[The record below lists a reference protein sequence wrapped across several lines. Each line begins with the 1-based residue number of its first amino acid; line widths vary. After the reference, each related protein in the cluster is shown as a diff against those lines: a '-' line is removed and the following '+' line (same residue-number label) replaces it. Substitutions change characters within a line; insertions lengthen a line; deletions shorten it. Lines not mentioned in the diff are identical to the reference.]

1 MSEMGKY
8 IYGIVSSDKELFFT
22 SCKVIAGSDVYTIH
36 YRDIAAVVS
45 DKEVVDYN
53 HLPKDNVARYLI
65 SHQLV
70 IERVMEDFTIIPM
83 RLGTYALD
91 EDEVRYTLVKGYP
104 MIKDI
109 FERTHGKIEIDVVV
123 TWSDFNGVL
132 KEVAEEEEIREFK
145 QILLGK
151 KEGVTVDDQ
160 MKIGVLVKN
169 HLYQK
174 RERYAKE
181 IGTSLAIISRNH
193 KAHDLMND
201 EMVLNMAFLIEKSRK
216 EDFEKMVEDLNT
228 KFGEKLNFRCVG
240 PLPLYSF
247 NTLEVKKI
255 QFNEIALAK
264 EKLNLRDI
272 ATKEEIKK
280 AYRRQAL
287 VYHPDR
293 THRISDTEGQFEE
306 VNRAYKLLLECCQE
320 GVCSFKE
327 EFARDAIVVK
337 IRD

>member
-8 IYGIVSSDKELFFT
+8 IYGIINSDKELFFT
-22 SCKVIAGSDVYTIH
+22 SCKVIADREVYTIP

-45 DKEVVDYN
+45 DAEIVDYN
-53 HLPKDNVARYLI
+53 QLLKEAVARYLLR
-65 SHQLV
+65 HQWVL
-70 IERVMEDFTIIPM
+70 ERVMEDFTIIPM

-91 EDEVRYTLVKGYP
+91 EDEVRDTLVKGYP

-109 FERTHGKIEIDVVV
+109 FGRTNGKIEIDVVV

-145 QILLGK
+145 QTLLSK

-160 MKIGVLVKN
+160 MKMGVLVKN
-169 HLYQK
+169 QLYQK

-181 IGTSLAIISRNH
+181 IRTSLAIISQNH

-228 KFGEKLNFRCVG
+228 KLDEKLNFRCVG

-255 QFNEIALAK
+255 QLDEIALAK
-264 EKLNLRDI
+264 EKLDLKDL

-280 AYRRQAL
+280 AYRHQAL

-293 THRISDTEGQFEE
+293 NHKISDKQGQFEE

-327 EFARDAIVVK
+327 EFPRDAIVVK